1 MNIAEYS
8 ISVNC
13 CGMLYY
19 IAMVI
24 KGPGITPGTQFT
36 LPASN
41 VDVAPTLL
49 GLAGVDAGAAWTPID
64 AAEQALLET
73 GMRVTVPRRAWI
85 KARVAWPEWIMAPA
99 VDPRWLGWPACRV

>member
-19 IAMVI
+19 TYAHYRRKLKVSINCCGMLIAMVI

-49 GLAGVDAGAAWTPID
+49 GLAGVDAWAAGARRCV
-64 AAEQALLET
+64 LF
-73 GMRVTVPRRAWI
+73 GGRV
-85 KARVAWPEWIMAPA
+85 
-99 VDPRWLGWPACRV
+99 D